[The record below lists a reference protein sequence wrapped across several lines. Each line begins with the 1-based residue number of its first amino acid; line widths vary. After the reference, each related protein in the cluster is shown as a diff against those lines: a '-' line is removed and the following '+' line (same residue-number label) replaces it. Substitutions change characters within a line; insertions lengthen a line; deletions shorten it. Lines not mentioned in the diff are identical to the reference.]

1 MKNILILSPDRPYDG
16 MGGLGVHLCEVLKRF
31 DTAKYNI
38 AAICHDSKDYT
49 LQDGKVKIYGINTG
63 MPLDMDGDSVA
74 DTLMFQ
80 TRFVSRFSMLLEQ
93 GEIGKP
99 DLVHICDWT
108 TAVAGEEIARMTGA
122 KIVFAVHLS
131 INASVSE
138 VSPLYE
144 LSLKTAQQIE
154 WNICRR
160 ADKIL
165 HVSQMYAEQFPF
177 AFYTHKTAVCHNGVD
192 YQAFADADTAVAL
205 PGDKPV
211 KIVFLGRIA
220 EMKNPHSLWSI
231 KIPENAD
238 LVFVGGT
245 QGSSDML
252 IESLRTVAANNPQV
266 HYMGAKYGQDKVDIL
281 ASADLVVMPST
292 HEPFGMVALEAL
304 AAGQNGKTVLA
315 ASFVDGLGEF
325 LTEESAINCGT
336 TVTSIQAAV
345 EQFLAMTEEQKTA
358 MRSAGCTI
366 ARQYSWEACAS
377 KIQQA
382 WDEVLDT
389 EEQYANG
396 TLGSDN

>member
-1 MKNILILSPDRPYDG
+1 MKNLLILSPDRPYDS
-16 MGGLGVHLCEVLKRF
+16 MGGLGVHLNEVLKRF
-31 DTAKYNI
+31 DTTRYNVT
-38 AAICHDSKDYT
+38 AICHDSADYVM
-49 LQDGKVKIYGINTG
+49 QDGKVKVFGINTG
-63 MPLDMDGDSVA
+63 MPLDMGEDSVS
-74 DTLMFQ
+74 DTLVYQ
-80 TRFVSRFSMLLEQ
+80 TRFVSRYMQLIQSQELQ
-93 GEIGKP
+93 TP
-99 DLVHICDWT
+99 DLIHICDWT
-108 TAVAGEEIARMTGA
+108 TAVAGEEIARISGA

-131 INASVSE
+131 INASVTE
-138 VSPLYE
+138 VAPLYK

-154 WNICRR
+154 WNICRK

-165 HVSQMYAEQFPF
+165 HVSQMYADQFPF
-177 AFYTHKTAVCHNGVD
+177 MFYAHKTAVCHNGVD
-192 YQAFADADTAVAL
+192 YQTFANADTSVEL

-211 KIVFLGRIA
+211 KILYLGRIA
-220 EMKNPHSLWSI
+220 DMKNPHSLWSI
-231 KIPENAD
+231 KIPENVD
-238 LVFVGGT
+238 LVFVGGE
-245 QGSSDML
+245 QGSSDIL
-252 IESLRTVAANNPQV
+252 LQSLRTVAENNPQV

-304 AAGQNGKTVLA
+304 AAGQNGKTILA

-336 TVTSIQAAV
+336 SVESIQAAV
-345 EQFLAMTEEQKTA
+345 EQFLAMTEGQKAA
-358 MRSAGCTI
+358 MRQAGC
-366 ARQYSWEACAS
+366 ALAQQYSWEACAS